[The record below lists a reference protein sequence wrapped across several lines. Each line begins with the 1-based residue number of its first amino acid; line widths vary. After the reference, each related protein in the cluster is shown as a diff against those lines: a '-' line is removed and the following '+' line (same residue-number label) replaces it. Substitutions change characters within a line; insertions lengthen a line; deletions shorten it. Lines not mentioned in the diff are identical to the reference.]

1 MAIKETELKIPAK
14 VDQLSSVQS
23 FIDGVVEQTGVSM
36 KDSMQISLAV
46 EEIFVNIASYA
57 YQGSDGEAVIKAA
70 IVDDP
75 ASIKITFIDSG
86 VPFDPLKKEDPDV
99 TLGVHERDVGGLGIF
114 LTKKTMDDVNYVN
127 QDGKNILTIT
137 KNI

>member
-23 FIDGVVEQTGVSM
+23 FIDGIVEQAGVSM

-57 YQGSDGEAVIKAA
+57 YQGNDGEAVIKAA

-75 ASIKITFIDSG
+75 ASIRITFIDSG